1 MKIEVFILDRWVAT
15 VVDFITAAKI
25 ASHHK
30 RQGPIE
36 FRVTEWTTPPAPPTT
51 YVVFSD
57 NSYLLWLGWP
67 AKEINEDDLGDIDKI
82 ARCCEEKRKQVLERK
97 PTLLERFWA
106 DIKTHKFSGQEA
118 PRGWFRVK
126 TFDDHL
132 LLTLSRYG
140 VHHRIRDGFKS
151 GAVVVTFRLNS
162 EDSLREPV

>member
-1 MKIEVFILDRWVAT
+1 MKIEVFIHGRWVAT

-36 FRVTEWTTPPAPPTT
+36 FRVTESTTPLLSVRRT
-51 YVVFSD
+51 VFSD
-57 NSYLLWLGWP
+57 NSYRLWLGWP
-67 AKEINEDDLGDIDKI
+67 AKKINEDDLGDIDKI

-106 DIKTHKFSGQEA
+106 DIQTHKFSGQEA

-132 LLTLSRYG
+132 VLTLNRYG
-140 VHHRIRDGFKS
+140 VHYRIRDGFKS